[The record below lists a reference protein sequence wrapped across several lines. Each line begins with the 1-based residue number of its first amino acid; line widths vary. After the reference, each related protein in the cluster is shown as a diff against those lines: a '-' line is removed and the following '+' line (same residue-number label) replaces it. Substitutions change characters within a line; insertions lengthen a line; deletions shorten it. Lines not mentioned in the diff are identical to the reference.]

1 MIGIIHRRIDLLEI
15 GRTSKEGRTG
25 KEGRTSREGI
35 HTIVCLFVF
44 VVQSLVAYTWRI
56 SDMEGA
62 VGGLDSWS
70 HRW

>member
-15 GRTSKEGRTG
+15 GRTS

-56 SDMEGA
+56 SDMEGRMD
-62 VGGLDSWS
+62 GLDSWS